1 MYNTHAH
8 TLSLCLPPDH
18 KIIATDE
25 GREQCFCAVFPVT
38 DFHYKVLP
46 WVWESEG
53 PIETRTGYKTLLVRA
68 HQCCV
73 FPAEWLVSGGWRWG
87 FVREVG
93 LSCAGPDNGWR
104 ADVNSRRVH
113 SGFIICRVY
122 ESFWIFLPF
131 IYSQALLSSLS
142 SDFFFF
148 FPALFSILLPISLI
162 VVMPLFFFFFFLH
175 NFEECIAVAHITV
188 VLSNREWK
196 RGSFSGN
203 FIFRNVG
210 LHWGCLNSR
219 WFISVFDGSRASL
232 GENKSYSWVLMKTK
246 YQQSRGAAGQ
256 WSTTEP
262 LPFLPFSHIPLWW
275 HEGTFRD
282 TVKKEICWMFF
293 LHFLDKEH
301 CGHANNDNE
310 PCFHS
315 CGSGVVF

>member
-1 MYNTHAH
+1 MSLGERGAYWNTDRLQNAASQSPSMLRFPRWMACQWRVEMGLCARGR
-8 TLSLCLPPDH
+8 TELRRARQWVESWCQLS
-18 KIIATDE
+18 
-25 GREQCFCAVFPVT
+25 
-38 DFHYKVLP
+38 
-46 WVWESEG
+46 ES
-53 PIETRTGYKTLLVRA
+53 A
-68 HQCCV
+68 
-73 FPAEWLVSGGWRWG
+73 F
-87 FVREVG
+87 
-93 LSCAGPDNGWR
+93 
-104 ADVNSRRVH
+104 RVH
-113 SGFIICRVY
+113 HLPRLWKLLNFPPFHLFPS
-122 ESFWIFLPF
+122 SPLLPF
-131 IYSQALLSSLS
+131 FRL
-142 SDFFFF
+142 FFFF

-203 FIFRNVG
+203 FIFRNAG